1 MKLPPPPRSTD
12 AAQPDI
18 TRKQLERLY
27 KRESNY
33 WLLSAVLLI
42 FLSATVILQFLTAG
56 DWLPDAFLVNPQ
68 YRRTLSIG
76 LPGLVIVFCLYITSK
91 RREISR
97 LKITL
102 YDQRTLLD
110 RLEERKKE
118 LEKTLA
124 ELRRVSTLK
133 DNLLSTVSHE
143 LKNPLASI
151 HSVSQI
157 LITYGDKDAESRDRF
172 YKLISNET
180 KRLSNLVGNL
190 LDLAKIEAG
199 KLVWDLS
206 VQDPRDV
213 LHAAL
218 AVSGVLAAERNIVL
232 REEIRSELPPLL
244 IDRDRVIQVI
254 TNLVGNAVK
263 FTPDGGA
270 ITVSAR
276 QTTDRGKK
284 VVRFGVRDTGPGVA
298 AEQKDRIFEWFHQA
312 PRADGRK
319 IEGSGLGLAISR
331 EIVDHFGGRIWVE
344 SKPRQGSEFFFTLPV
359 APKAE
364 RPGAPADS
372 PSRERPLASVR

>member
-1 MKLPPPPRSTD
+1 MKPPPPRPSDT
-12 AAQPDI
+12 AQPDI
-18 TRKQLERLY
+18 TRKHLERLY

-56 DWLPDAFLVNPQ
+56 DWLPDTFLLNPQ

-76 LPGLVIVFCLYITSK
+76 LPGLIIVFCLYITSK

-102 YDQRTLLD
+102 YDTRTLLD

-157 LITYGDKDAESRDRF
+157 LMTYGDKDAESRDRF

-206 VQDPRDV
+206 VQDPRDI

-218 AVSGVLAAERNIVL
+218 AVSGVLAEERNIVL

-244 IDRDRVIQVI
+244 IDRDRIIQVI
-254 TNLVGNAVK
+254 TNLVGNAIK
-263 FTPDGGA
+263 FTPDGGM

-298 AEQKDRIFEWFHQA
+298 TEQKERIFEWFHQA

-359 APKAE
+359 APKPEHLA
-364 RPGAPADS
+364 APADS